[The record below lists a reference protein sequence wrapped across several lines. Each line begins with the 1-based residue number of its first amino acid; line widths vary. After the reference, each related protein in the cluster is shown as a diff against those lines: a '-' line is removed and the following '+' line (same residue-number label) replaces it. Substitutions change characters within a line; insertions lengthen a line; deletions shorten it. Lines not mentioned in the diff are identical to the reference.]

1 MNKERIEMEI
11 QCKICSFQLKV
22 RVLKMTLERIRQFS
36 LKNCLAF
43 LH

>member
-22 RVLKMTLERIRQFS
+22 LKMKLERIRQFS